1 MKTILTTI
9 ILVLATSQVNAD
21 GFYQAIVGNSPQSS
35 KQVSNVVSET
45 SYSPLY
51 NQVTSSAKVLASQE
65 TIGPRSEFTYT
76 PLYLQVLDLRSP
88 GQQLPRLL
96 KSNPTMKLSQHS
108 INRVRHT

>member
-35 KQVSNVVSET
+35 QQVTSGSTEF

-65 TIGPRSEFTYT
+65 SIGPRSEFTYT
-76 PLYLQVLDLRSP
+76 PLYLQV
-88 GQQLPRLL
+88 
-96 KSNPTMKLSQHS
+96 
-108 INRVRHT
+108 VRPEKPWSVTEKIAKK

>member
-76 PLYLQVLDLRSP
+76 PLYLQVVGPEKPWSAAT
-88 GQQLPRLL
+88 
-96 KSNPTMKLSQHS
+96 KIAKK
-108 INRVRHT
+108 